1 MDDLDIFYQKDL
13 YPIRVTDY
21 VPYASLPFV
30 IYSPLSH
37 NLAGVNEEKDISR
50 LRDELKAHG
59 RFSEADLQ
67 LLLDEKEKPTPNY
80 VSDPNDVYALTIL
93 PNNICNFSCSYCY
106 AAKGHGRDELD
117 DETLCAVLDYFID
130 ARRTNRRHLYISFGG
145 GGEPLLSW
153 NKVRTVLQYAEKLA
167 NSQDIIIHYSFAS
180 NGSIINDEI
189 IEAILKYN
197 IKTNI
202 SFDILE
208 DIQNI
213 QRKHYEKVCKTLD
226 ILLERNILPTIN
238 SVITPL
244 NVARQEDMVKEISY
258 RFPKLKRLSFDY
270 VVDANLCDTPDE
282 LQAFYDTYTEYFF
295 RARET
300 GKQLGI
306 NVSSIK
312 HHNLEQIKMRACA
325 GGFDL
330 TPQGTLSMCFFVS
343 SPKEAFYNDFIYGY
357 VKDGKLVFDAK
368 KFQELVDVSAN
379 KQEKCHQ
386 CFLKWHCA
394 GGCLYHAKSYSKEML
409 EIMCHFQRKFSLVA
423 LLNEMTGQNIL
434 AYGNT
439 ESK

>member
-1 MDDLDIFYQKDL
+1 MNDLDTFYQKDL
-13 YPIRVTDY
+13 YPIRVKDY
-21 VPYASLPFV
+21 VLNASPSFV

-37 NLAGVNEEKDISR
+37 NLATVEEKDISR
-50 LRDELKAHG
+50 LRNELKTDG
-59 RFSEADLQ
+59 RFSDAELQ
-67 LLLDEKEKPTPNY
+67 LLLDEKEGPIPNY

-117 DETLCAVLDYFID
+117 DETLYTVLDFFID
-130 ARRTNRRHLYISFGG
+130 ARRTSRRHLYISFGG

-153 NKVRTVLQYAEKLA
+153 NKVETVLQYAEKLA
-167 NSQDIIIHYSFAS
+167 ENQGIIIHYSFAS
-180 NGSIINDEI
+180 NGSIINDRI
-189 IEAILKYN
+189 INAIFEYN

-213 QRKHYEKVCKTLD
+213 QRRHYDKVCKTIDTLLD
-226 ILLERNILPTIN
+226 QNILPTIN

-244 NVARQEDMVKEISY
+244 NVTRQEDMVKEIAR

-270 VVDANLCDTPDE
+270 VVDANLCNTPEE
-282 LQAFYDTYTEYFF
+282 LQAFYDRYTEYFF

-306 NVSSIK
+306 SVSSIK
-312 HHNLEQIKMRACA
+312 YHNLEQIKMRACA

-343 SPKEAFYNDFIYGY
+343 SPKEVLYDDFIYGR
-357 VKDGKLVFDAK
+357 VEGGKLVFDTE
-368 KFQELVDVSAN
+368 KFRKLVDVSAN
-379 KQEKCHQ
+379 KQEKCHR

-409 EIMCHFQRKFSLVA
+409 EIMCRFQRKFSLVA

>member
-1 MDDLDIFYQKDL
+1 MNDLDTFYQKDL
-13 YPIRVTDY
+13 YPIRVKDY
-21 VPYASLPFV
+21 VPYASPSFV

-37 NLAGVNEEKDISR
+37 NLAAVEEKDISR
-50 LRDELKAHG
+50 LRNELKTDG
-59 RFSEADLQ
+59 RFSDAELQ
-67 LLLDEKEKPTPNY
+67 LLLDEKEGPVPNY

-106 AAKGHGRDELD
+106 AAKGHGCDELD
-117 DETLCAVLDYFID
+117 DETLYAVLDFFID
-130 ARRTNRRHLYISFGG
+130 ARRTSRRHLYISFGG

-153 NKVRTVLQYAEKLA
+153 SKVETVLQYAEKLA
-167 NSQDIIIHYSFAS
+167 ENQGIIIHYSFAS
-180 NGSIINDEI
+180 NGSIINDRI
-189 IEAILKYN
+189 INAIFEYN

-213 QRKHYEKVCKTLD
+213 QRRHYDKVCKTIDTLLD
-226 ILLERNILPTIN
+226 QNILPTIN
-238 SVITPL
+238 SVITSL
-244 NVARQEDMVKEISY
+244 NVTRQEEMVKEIAR

-270 VVDANLCDTPDE
+270 VVDANLCNTPEE
-282 LQAFYDTYTEYFF
+282 LQAFYDRYTEYFF

-306 NVSSIK
+306 SVSSIK
-312 HHNLEQIKMRACA
+312 YHNLEQIKMRACA

-343 SPKEAFYNDFIYGY
+343 SPKEVLYDDFIYGR
-357 VKDGKLVFDAK
+357 VEGGKLVFDTE
-368 KFQELVDVSAN
+368 KFRKLVDVSAN
-379 KQEKCHQ
+379 KQEKCLR